1 MAEGCYKVMNKRN
14 FQKELDKIIAK
25 NESAGR
31 LPSLLLH
38 SCCAPCSSY
47 CIEYLSR
54 YFKIT
59 VFYYNPNISEE
70 QEYRKRVKEQMRLIA
85 SMPVQHPVSFVEGD
99 YHPEEFFAMA
109 KGLEHC
115 PEGGERCFRC
125 YEMRLRAAA
134 LKAKELGAD
143 YFATTLSIS
152 PLKNAEKINEIGER
166 LSGELGIAYLVS
178 DFKKREGYKRS
189 IELSK
194 EYGLYRQNF
203 CGCAFSKAEALKC
216 ETV

>member
-1 MAEGCYKVMNKRN
+1 MAEGCNKVMNKRN

-115 PEGGERCFRC
+115 PEGGERCFLC

>member
-1 MAEGCYKVMNKRN
+1 MNKRN

>member
-1 MAEGCYKVMNKRN
+1 MNKRN
-14 FQKELDKIIAK
+14 YQKELDRIIEA
-25 NESAGR
+25 NEKAGR
-31 LPSLLLH
+31 VPALLLH

-47 CIEYLSR
+47 CIEYLSQ

-70 QEYRKRVKEQMRLIA
+70 EEYRKRAGEQKRLIA
-85 SMPVQHPVSFVEGD
+85 SMPTVFPVSFAEGE
-99 YHPEEFFAMA
+99 YRPEDFFAVA
-109 KGLEHC
+109 KGLEDC

-143 YFATTLSIS
+143 YFTTTLSIS
-152 PLKNAEKINEIGER
+152 PLKNAQKLNEIGER
-166 LSGELGIAYLVS
+166 LAKEQNVPYLVS

-189 IELSK
+189 IELSG

-203 CGCAFSKAEALKC
+203 CGCAFSKAEALKRQNA
-216 ETV
+216 V